1 MQHRRRRALDVLD
14 IMHHQDM
21 ALHEPPAP
29 SQRPTIFVLVEGL
42 PTPRSARGGA
52 RAPPPSYAHQH
63 SWTPPDMDAV
73 SAAQR
78 VAAVAAVEEEMQH
91 RRHLDGISHVLRQ
104 FLAERQSAA
113 VGIAEVTGT
122 GVAPVVASEGNSD
135 REAPWASAA
144 VQTRTGDPAPATAPA
159 TAFNVGFAED
169 ADGPNITVATPP
181 PIDVD
186 EDEDEFREAER
197 ELYHVLF
204 NNSDEDEDH
213 IDRGE
218 Q

>member
-122 GVAPVVASEGNSD
+122 GVAPVVASEGPVLFANSD
-135 REAPWASAA
+135 GEASAP
-144 VQTRTGDPAPATAPA
+144 VQTGTGAPAPAT
-159 TAFNVGFAED
+159 FILGFDED
-169 ADGPNITVATPP
+169 TVATPP
-181 PIDVD
+181 LIDVD
-186 EDEDEFREAER
+186 EDEDADQEG
-197 ELYHVLF
+197 ELDWITVF
-204 NNSDEDEDH
+204 E
-213 IDRGE
+213 RGE